1 MTTTTRDGHSQ
12 DCLLDLHPTFAQGG
26 LDLDSYLQRSNQ
38 ELQAISQLA
47 NRGETVGRES
57 REWMLA
63 QVDFIV
69 ETIGNDDLVL
79 DDGVRSNMLQLL
91 LAIANLNEQI
101 RHQTSLNL

>member
-12 DCLLDLHPTFAQGG
+12 ECLPDLHPTFAQGG
-26 LDLDSYLQRSNQ
+26 LDLNHYLQQSNQ
-38 ELQAISQLA
+38 ELQAISELA
-47 NRGETVGRES
+47 NRGETIGRDS

-69 ETIGNDDLVL
+69 ETIGDDDLVM
-79 DDGVRSNMLQLL
+79 DDEVRSNMLQLL

-101 RHQTSLNL
+101 RHQTSLGL

>member
-12 DCLLDLHPTFAQGG
+12 ECLLDLHPTFTPGG
-26 LDLDSYLQRSNQ
+26 LELHNYLQQANQ
-38 ELQAISQLA
+38 ELHAISELA
-47 NRGETVGRES
+47 NRGELVSRNS

-69 ETIGNDDLVL
+69 ETIGDDNLVM
-79 DDGVRSNMLQLL
+79 DDELRSNMLQLL

-101 RHQTSLNL
+101 RHQTSLGL